1 MQSNG
6 EDMKCYIKKFKQI
19 FLSKQF
25 IKFIIIGII
34 NTVNGVIFSYIY
46 SKLLNEEIA
55 FIFGYTSGLII
66 SYLLN
71 SFITFKERIE
81 IRKFIKFIISSVPN
95 FLIQYLSVLIILNIL
110 GMNKLIAYSLS
121 AIIGVPVT
129 YILMKYFTF
138 RNKNRTQNFI
148 EK

>member
-1 MQSNG
+1 
-6 EDMKCYIKKFKQI
+6 MKCYIEKFKEI

-25 IKFIIIGII
+25 IKFIAIGVI
-34 NTVNGVIFSYIY
+34 NTLNGVVFSYIY
-46 SKLLNEEIA
+46 SSFLNEEMA

-71 SFITFKERIE
+71 SVITFKERIE
-81 IRKFIKFIISSVPN
+81 IRKFIKFVISSLPN
-95 FLIQYLSVLIILNIL
+95 FLIQYLSVVIILNIL
-110 GMNKLIAYSLS
+110 GMHKLIAYTLS

-129 YILMKYFTF
+129 YILMKLFAF
-138 RNKNRTQNFI
+138 SNKNEYKRNYNKNSI

>member
-1 MQSNG
+1 
-6 EDMKCYIKKFKQI
+6 MKCYIKKFKQI